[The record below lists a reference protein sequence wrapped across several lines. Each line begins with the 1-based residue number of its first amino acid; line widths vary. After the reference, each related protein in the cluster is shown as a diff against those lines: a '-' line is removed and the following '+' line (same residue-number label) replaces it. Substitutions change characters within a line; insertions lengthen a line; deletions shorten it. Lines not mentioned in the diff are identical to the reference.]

1 MGGAARG
8 VREGR
13 LSVAARTVDPTRS
26 ILLAVGGPF
35 RCLPRVE
42 VVGYARAFTR
52 SVLAAYLFVLLWL
65 VLFKFSAD
73 PLSVI
78 ASYQARSLN
87 LIPFADSSLS
97 DMRDNFLA
105 FFVLGLL
112 LGINDRS
119 RGFLRKVA
127 LVTLL
132 SLAVEGLQYALA
144 IGAADI
150 TDVLMNS
157 LGGMA
162 GLALTD
168 LAHKYL
174 GHGNAARIL
183 DLVVTAFVA
192 ALLLAFLWL
201 RTFVFQV
208 RY

>member
-1 MGGAARG
+1 VFG
-8 VREGR
+8 
-13 LSVAARTVDPTRS
+13 
-26 ILLAVGGPF
+26 
-35 RCLPRVE
+35 
-42 VVGYARAFTR
+42 
-52 SVLAAYLFVLLWL
+52 AYLSVLLWL

-73 PLSVI
+73 PLAVI
-78 ASYQARSLN
+78 ASYQQRSLN
-87 LIPFADSSLS
+87 LIPFADSGLR
-97 DMRDNFLA
+97 DMLDNFLA
-105 FFVLGLL
+105 FFVFGLL

-119 RGFLRKVA
+119 HGFVPKVA
-127 LVTLL
+127 FVTLL
-132 SLAVEGLQYALA
+132 SLAVEALQYVLAL
-144 IGAADI
+144 GATDI
-150 TDVLMNS
+150 TDVLMNG

-174 GHGNAARIL
+174 RHGNVARIL

>member
-1 MGGAARG
+1 
-8 VREGR
+8 
-13 LSVAARTVDPTRS
+13 
-26 ILLAVGGPF
+26 
-35 RCLPRVE
+35 
-42 VVGYARAFTR
+42 VVARAFTR

-65 VLFKFSAD
+65 VLFKFSGD
-73 PLSVI
+73 PLGVI

-87 LIPFADSSLS
+87 LIPFADSGLG

-112 LGINDRS
+112 VGINDRS
-119 RGFLRKVA
+119 RGFVRKVA
-127 LVTLL
+127 FVALL
-132 SLAVEGLQYALA
+132 SLAVEGLQYVLA

-168 LAHKYL
+168 LAHKHL
-174 GHGNAARIL
+174 RHGNAARIL
-183 DLVVTAFVA
+183 DVVVTAVIA
-192 ALLLAFLWL
+192 GLLLVFLWL
-201 RTFVFQV
+201 RMFVFQV

>member
-1 MGGAARG
+1 MG
-8 VREGR
+8 
-13 LSVAARTVDPTRS
+13 T
-26 ILLAVGGPF
+26 F
-35 RCLPRVE
+35 
-42 VVGYARAFTR
+42 RAFTR
-52 SVLAAYLFVLLWL
+52 AVLAAYLFVLLWL
-65 VLFKFSAD
+65 VLFKFSGD
-73 PLSVI
+73 PLAVI

-87 LIPFADSSLS
+87 LIPFADSGPS

-112 LGINDRS
+112 VGINDRS
-119 RGFLRKVA
+119 RGFVRKVA
-127 LVTLL
+127 FLTLL
-132 SLAVEGLQYALA
+132 SLSVEGLQYALA

-157 LGGMA
+157 LGGLA

-183 DLVVTAFVA
+183 DVVVTAVIA
-192 ALLLAFLWL
+192 ALVLVFLWL

>member
-1 MGGAARG
+1 
-8 VREGR
+8 
-13 LSVAARTVDPTRS
+13 
-26 ILLAVGGPF
+26 
-35 RCLPRVE
+35 
-42 VVGYARAFTR
+42 VGYARAFTR

-73 PLSVI
+73 PVAVI

-87 LIPFADSSLS
+87 LIPFAGSGLS

-112 LGINDRS
+112 LGINDQS

-127 LVTLL
+127 LLTLL
-132 SLAVEGLQYALA
+132 SLAVEGLQYGLA
-144 IGAADI
+144 IGAADV

-174 GHGNAARIL
+174 RHGNAGRIL
-183 DLVVTAFVA
+183 DVVMTAFIA

>member
-1 MGGAARG
+1 
-8 VREGR
+8 
-13 LSVAARTVDPTRS
+13 
-26 ILLAVGGPF
+26 
-35 RCLPRVE
+35 
-42 VVGYARAFTR
+42 VGYARAFTR

-78 ASYQARSLN
+78 ATYQARSLN
-87 LIPFADSSLS
+87 LIPFADSGLS

-112 LGINDRS
+112 FGINDRS
-119 RGFLRKVA
+119 RGFVRKVA

-132 SLAVEGLQYALA
+132 SLAIEGLQYAFA
-144 IGAADI
+144 IGATDI
-150 TDVLMNS
+150 TDVMMNS
-157 LGGMA
+157 LGGTA

-192 ALLLAFLWL
+192 ALLLVFLWL

>member
-1 MGGAARG
+1 
-8 VREGR
+8 
-13 LSVAARTVDPTRS
+13 
-26 ILLAVGGPF
+26 
-35 RCLPRVE
+35 
-42 VVGYARAFTR
+42 VGYARAFTR

-73 PLSVI
+73 PLAVI

-87 LIPFADSSLS
+87 LIPFADSGLS
-97 DMRDNFLA
+97 DMLSNFLA

-119 RGFLRKVA
+119 HGFVRKLA
-127 LVTLL
+127 FVTLL

-144 IGAADI
+144 VGATDI

-174 GHGNAARIL
+174 GHPSVARIF